1 MKASIKIMSTGSGH
15 TDSSVMITNGNQKY
29 CFNMGNGIHRQ
40 SLGSSHSKPADSDIL
55 FLTHLDPST
64 ETDFL
69 NYVLRNKGDL
79 SIIGPNGL
87 TSNLMSYRYFLS
99 KRYKTFYITECSDD
113 ESFHLSDGHLS
124 VYPVIIKS
132 SIDNSSSSSSSP
144 SSSSS
149 CSSSPNVT
157 MKIGESL
164 PFTFNKSFGAIER
177 PINNHSMKVAIGS
190 SKSFYDWTILR
201 GGIIHSSTG
210 SEFTMSEI
218 EQYASYRLLKED
230 IKEGTTKISSKQ
242 ELLQFKPKN
251 SKLIKKFL
259 FDNSDSNYCLDEND
273 NNNNNNNN
281 KLISSEKEFWCME
294 SRHFRLI
301 TRLTKSLRLTNKEKR
316 DMVRKRMNIY
326 LKDPI
331 YGPINSHNVT
341 FPKSQRSSDVICY
354 ICHLPD
360 IIGKF
365 SIEKANELG
374 IVGIGRSKLCKGESV
389 FSEKVGRVVT
399 PQEVLSPSTIGP
411 AMIIIACPSIDYL
424 ESIIN
429 NHQILS
435 YSGNGNPIR
444 SGCIVH
450 MVPEEIFSSKEYCE
464 FVMKFSN
471 EKWQHIIL
479 NKSCAYHELIQL
491 SGQLV
496 NGLNKVSPT
505 FYPKLYP
512 PCNSLPLPET
522 ISSMPNIQR
531 GRFHQ
536 TIIMNPLSPLGH
548 PLFDNSACIENQDID
563 YTFEM
568 KSPSPPSSPL
578 KSIDLNST
586 KSTTT
591 SPSTTSTSS
600 KSTINNKRK
609 SLISSSRNEFIKS
622 QNKLIESLSDR
633 ELEIVF
639 LGTGCSQTSLFRS
652 ETSILLN
659 LFDKGSILFDT
670 GGGAYSQLFRKYGD
684 QKTKEILSTL
694 KFIFISHLHADHHQ
708 DLQKLL
714 QVRHLAMDEFYIPFE
729 KRSLVILSPPGA
741 NLYIRDLEKSFTL
754 YNGNNGNTNNGFKGI
769 WKYVQFFNFSNYQ
782 QDSIFSQFLKK
793 ELGIV
798 KCIAVSVI
806 HSFGAHGIMIES
818 ENGWKV
824 SYSGDTSYCSEFV
837 ELADNSTIVIHEA
850 TFHDCQQDKANQKRH
865 CTFKDA
871 IKAFNQSSSH
881 STILTHFSQR
891 YPNVKASLPMKDE
904 DDDDE
909 DFNQNVSYAFD
920 FLTVNIKDL
929 NLLPNAL
936 NNLKI
941 NEAENEEVEDFDE

>member
-15 TDSSVMITNGNQKY
+15 TDPSVMITNGNQKY

-99 KRYKTFYITECSDD
+99 KRYKTFYITECSSD

-124 VYPVIIKS
+124 VYPVVIKS
-132 SIDNSSSSSSSP
+132 SNDNSSSSSSSP
-144 SSSSS
+144 
-149 CSSSPNVT
+149 NVKSN
-157 MKIGESL
+157 KIVESL
-164 PFTFNKSFGAIER
+164 PFTFNKSFGPIER
-177 PINNHSMKVAIGS
+177 PSNNNSMRVAVGS

-230 IKEGTTKISSKQ
+230 IKAGTTKISSKD

-259 FDNSDSNYCLDEND
+259 LDNSDSNYLDENND
-273 NNNNNNNN
+273 NSNSNNNSNNN
-281 KLISSEKEFWCME
+281 KLISTEKEFWCME

-374 IVGIGRSKLCKGESV
+374 IVGAGRSKLCKGESV
-389 FSEKVGRVVT
+389 FSEKVGRIVT

-411 AMIIIACPSIDYL
+411 AMIIIACPTIDYL
-424 ESIIN
+424 NSIISN
-429 NHQILS
+429 QQILS
-435 YSGNGNPIR
+435 YSGDGNPMR

-450 MVPEEIFSSKEYCE
+450 MVPEEIFSSQEYCQ

-471 EKWQHIIL
+471 EKWQHIVL

-496 NGLNKVSPT
+496 NGLNKISPM

-512 PCNSLPLPET
+512 SSKSLPLPES
-522 ISSMPNIQR
+522 ISKMPNIQR

-568 KSPSPPSSPL
+568 KSPSPPSSPS
-578 KSIDLNST
+578 KSQQSTNNIGSNSPTTT
-586 KSTTT
+586 KS
-591 SPSTTSTSS
+591 
-600 KSTINNKRK
+600 INNKRK
-609 SLISSSRNEFIKS
+609 SLVSSSRNEFIKS

-633 ELEIVF
+633 ELELVF

-652 ETSILLN
+652 ETCILLN

-684 QKTKEILSTL
+684 QETKQILSNL

-714 QVRHLAMDEFYIPFE
+714 QARHLAMEELYTPFE

-741 NLYIRDLEKSFTL
+741 NGYIRDLEKSFTL
-754 YNGNNGNTNNGFKGI
+754 YNNNNNNNGNNSSNNNSGNGFKGI

-782 QDSIFSQFLKK
+782 QDSTFSQFLKK
-793 ELGIV
+793 QLGIV

-806 HSFGAHGIMIES
+806 HSFGAHGIVIES

-824 SYSGDTSYCSEFV
+824 SYSGDTSYCNEFV

-871 IKAFNQSSSH
+871 IKAFNQSNSH

-891 YPNVKASLPMKDE
+891 YPNIKASLPISS

-909 DFNQNVSYAFD
+909 DYNQNVSYAFD
-920 FLTVNIKDL
+920 FLTVNIKNL
-929 NLLPNAL
+929 NLLPIAL
-936 NNLKI
+936 NDLKI

>member
-1 MKASIKIMSTGSGH
+1 MKASIKIMSTGSGY
-15 TDSSVMITNGNQKY
+15 TDPSVMITNGNQKY

-40 SLGSSHSKPADSDIL
+40 SLGSNHSKPADSDIL

-69 NYVLRNKGDL
+69 NYVLRNREDL

-99 KRYKTFYITECSDD
+99 KRYKTFYITECSSD

-124 VYPVIIKS
+124 VYPVVIKS
-132 SIDNSSSSSSSP
+132 SNDSSSSQITAETTITTNDSL
-144 SSSSS
+144 
-149 CSSSPNVT
+149 N
-157 MKIGESL
+157 KL

-177 PINNHSMKVAIGS
+177 PTNNNSMRVAVGS

-210 SEFTMSEI
+210 SEFTMGEI

-230 IKEGTTKISSKQ
+230 IKAGTTKISSKE

-251 SKLIKKFL
+251 SKEIKKFL
-259 FDNSDSNYCLDEND
+259 LDNSDSNYNLDES

-281 KLISSEKEFWCME
+281 KSLVIPTEKEFWCME

-301 TRLTKSLRLTNKEKR
+301 TRLTKSLRLTDKEKR
-316 DMVRKRMNIY
+316 DMIRKRMNIY
-326 LKDPI
+326 LKDPV
-331 YGPINSHNVT
+331 YGPINSHAVT

-360 IIGKF
+360 IVGKF
-365 SIEKANELG
+365 SIEKANEFG

-389 FSEKVGRVVT
+389 FSEKVGRMIS

-411 AMIIIACPSIDYL
+411 AMIIIACPTIDYL
-424 ESIIN
+424 NSIITN
-429 NHQILS
+429 QKILS
-435 YSGNGNPIR
+435 YSGSDPER

-450 MVPEEIFSSKEYCE
+450 MVPEEIFSLPEYCS
-464 FVMKFSN
+464 FIMKFSN
-471 EKWQHIIL
+471 EKWQHIVL
-479 NKSCAYHELIQL
+479 NKNCAYHELIPL

-496 NGLNKVSPT
+496 NGLNKVSPM

-512 PCNSLPLPET
+512 YSTSNPLPD
-522 ISSMPNIQR
+522 SLSMIPNIQR

-548 PLFDNSACIENQDID
+548 PLFDNSACIENQDND
-563 YTFEM
+563 FTFEM
-568 KSPSPPSSPL
+568 KSPSPPSSPS
-578 KSIDLNST
+578 KSQIDNNISNLD
-586 KSTTT
+586 STTIYN
-591 SPSTTSTSS
+591 
-600 KSTINNKRK
+600 KKRK

-622 QNKLIESLSDR
+622 QNKLIEGFSDR
-633 ELEIVF
+633 ELELVF

-652 ETSILLN
+652 ETCILLN

-670 GGGAYSQLFRKYGD
+670 GGGAYSQLYRKYGD
-684 QKTKEILSTL
+684 QETKQILSGL

-714 QVRHLAMDEFYIPFE
+714 EARHLAMEELYTPFE

-741 NLYIRDLEKSFTL
+741 NGYIRDLEKSFTL
-754 YNGNNGNTNNGFKGI
+754 HNSSGGGSSFKGV

-782 QDSIFSQFLKK
+782 QDSLFSQFLKK
-793 ELGIV
+793 QLGIT
-798 KCIAVSVI
+798 KCAVVSVI

-824 SYSGDTSYCSEFV
+824 SYSGDTSYCDDFV
-837 ELADNSTIVIHEA
+837 QLADNSTIVIHEA

-871 IKAFNQSSSH
+871 INAFNHSNSH

-891 YPNVKASLPMKDE
+891 YPNIKASLPISSG
-904 DDDDE
+904 DDDE
-909 DFNQNVSYAFD
+909 DYIQNVSYAFD
-920 FLTVNIKDL
+920 FLTVNIKNL
-929 NLLPNAL
+929 NLLPSAL
-936 NNLKI
+936 DGLKT
-941 NEAENEEVEDFDE
+941 NEADNEEVEDLDE